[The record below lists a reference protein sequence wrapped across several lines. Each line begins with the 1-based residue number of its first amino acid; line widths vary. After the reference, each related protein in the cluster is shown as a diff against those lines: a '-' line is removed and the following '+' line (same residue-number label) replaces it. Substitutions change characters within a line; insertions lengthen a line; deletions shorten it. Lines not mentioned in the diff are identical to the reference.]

1 MRLCSRLRE
10 LATIES
16 PFTDSSDFQ
25 ELFRMTTLY
34 KIFIDNKR
42 CIRKR
47 TKKKVALALKN
58 FCINNCKTL
67 VFSPIFLSLHHNL

>member
-1 MRLCSRLRE
+1 MRLCSTLRE

-16 PFTDSSDFQ
+16 PFTVSSDFQ

-42 CIRKR
+42 YIRKR
-47 TKKKVALALKN
+47 TNEKSGTCLEK
-58 FCINNCKTL
+58 
-67 VFSPIFLSLHHNL
+67 FLYKQL